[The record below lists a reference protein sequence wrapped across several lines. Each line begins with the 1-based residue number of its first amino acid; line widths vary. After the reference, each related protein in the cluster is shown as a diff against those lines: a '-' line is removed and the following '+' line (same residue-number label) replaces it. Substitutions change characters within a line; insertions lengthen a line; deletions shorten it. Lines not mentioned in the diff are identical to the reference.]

1 MHTGVNHD
9 RVTIQWTV
17 PMVAYTP
24 ETYTVYFGKTSGS
37 LNLLSRQHKRGD
49 NFTATN
55 LTFSIQL
62 TRLAA
67 GTQYYY
73 QVEAMNTLPNTSR
86 SAEPNFTTRELRE
99 CVS

>member
-1 MHTGVNHD
+1 MAESNSNAELIDNVSSHRDNIDFSNLESKGDDTES
-9 RVTIQWTV
+9 
-17 PMVAYTP
+17 MS
-24 ETYTVYFGKTSGS
+24 EGS
-37 LNLLSRQHKRGD
+37 SHASD

-62 TRLAA
+62 IGLAA

-86 SAEPNFTTRELRE
+86 SAEQNFTTRELRE